1 MRRAEEKNE
10 RVTGRWGEGVIK
22 SFSPSPTLPLYPS
35 PTPSHNGV
43 EKLISKNGL
52 YFNI

>member
-22 SFSPSPTLPLYPS
+22 SFSPSPT
-35 PTPSHNGV
+35 PSHNGV